1 MKVDLRD
8 KLRINLEIQSI
19 IDKQIMISQEQLK
32 LSQELEKDLNN
43 QELLNQIK
51 KLSDEKSQLY
61 VKSKELEKKLFE

>member
-1 MKVDLRD
+1 MDLRD